1 MQVKDNE
8 NKKLFIQSPYF
19 VGISDDHFNN
29 SFVVPPS
36 NTEGVKRILKEGLLQ
51 ILLERKKSENEY
63 IHPNLESNANLLEN
77 IVFSNEKQKEDQ
89 EVVAEEQNIVVEK
102 QQQQQQQ
109 EEMEPNQKKQKNITK
124 QELVDAFE
132 AMLKIL
138 KEIK

>member
-8 NKKLFIQSPYF
+8 NNNLFIKSPYF
-19 VGISDDHFNN
+19 VQISDDHFNN

-51 ILLERKKSENEY
+51 FLLERKKSENEY
-63 IHPNLESNANLLEN
+63 IHPNLESDANLLEN
-77 IVFSNEKQKEDQ
+77 IVFLNEKQKEDQ
-89 EVVAEEQNIVVEK
+89 EVVAEE

-124 QELVDAFE
+124 EELVDAFE